1 MRPLPR
7 TSERTGSIVVSGSP
21 GMAAA
26 VDLGSN
32 SFHMVIARVEE
43 HDLRIVDRIK
53 EPVQLAAGFDGRKNL
68 TEDAQARAI
77 ACLTRFGQ
85 RLRDMHPDHVRAVGT
100 NTMRKAKNARAFL
113 ARAQKAL
120 GQPIE
125 VVSGRE
131 EARLIYLGVSHT
143 VPDAPGRRL
152 VIDVGGGSTECI
164 LGEGFDAIQAD
175 SMHMGCVSYSLRF
188 FPDGKL
194 RRESFKQAE
203 IAARLELQTIERRY
217 RAFGWETCI
226 GSSGTVEAVADILRA
241 AGMCEPGL
249 ITRGGL
255 RKLRKA
261 LVATGHASKLDLP
274 TLSPAR
280 AAVLAG
286 GVAILLGAF
295 ESLGVES
302 MQPCAG
308 ALREG
313 LLYDLLG
320 RIRHEDVRDRT
331 IRRFVERYGVDL
343 EQAARVERTA
353 VYCLKQV
360 ATAWQLE
367 QAHLRHVLEWAARLH
382 EIGLAI
388 AYSSYHKHGAYLVT
402 HSDMP
407 GFSNDD
413 KQVLATLV
421 LAHRRKLTRALFP
434 DDLAVAPAA
443 MRRLAVI
450 LRLAVLL
457 NRSRSPRPLPTFV
470 AKADKDRLELEFPA
484 QWLEEHP
491 LTLADLE
498 EERPALEGVGVELR
512 FA

>member
-1 MRPLPR
+1 
-7 TSERTGSIVVSGSP
+7 
-21 GMAAA
+21 MAAA

-43 HDLRIVDRIK
+43 DLRIVDRIK
-53 EPVQLAAGFDGRKNL
+53 EPVQLASGFDGKNNL
-68 TEDAQARAI
+68 DEASQARAL
-77 ACLTRFGQ
+77 ACLEKFGQ
-85 RLRDMHPDHVRAVGT
+85 RLRDMRPELVRAVGT

-113 ARAQKAL
+113 VKAQKAL

-131 EARLIYLGVSHT
+131 EARLIYLGVAHT

-152 VIDVGGGSTECI
+152 VVDVGGGSTECI

-175 SMHMGCVSYSLRF
+175 SLHMGCVSYSLRYF
-188 FPDGKL
+188 GDKL
-194 RRESFKQAE
+194 RREDFKQAE
-203 IAARLELQTIERRY
+203 IAARVELQTIERRY
-217 RAFGWETCI
+217 RAFGWEACI

-241 AGMCEPGL
+241 SGWSEPGV
-249 ITRGGL
+249 ITRNGV

-261 LVATGHASKLDLP
+261 MVAAGSVGKLSLP

-280 AAVLAG
+280 AGVLAG

-295 ESLGVES
+295 ESLGIES
-302 MQPCAG
+302 MQPCSG

-313 LLYDLLG
+313 VLYDLLG

-353 VYCLKQV
+353 VSALKQV
-360 ATAWQLE
+360 AKAWKLD
-367 QAHLRHVLEWAARLH
+367 HPDLRHVLEWAARLH

-388 AYSSYHKHGAYLVT
+388 SYSSYHKHGAYLVT

-413 KQVLATLV
+413 KAVLAALV
-421 LAHRRKLTRALFP
+421 QAHRRKMTRMAYP
-434 DDLAVAPAA
+434 DGPHSPSTLL
-443 MRRLAVI
+443 RLSVI

-457 NRSRSPRPLPTFV
+457 NRSRSPRPLPAF
-470 AKADKDRLELEFPA
+470 ALAADGDALRVEFPKG
-484 QWLEEHP
+484 WLDDHP
-491 LTLADLE
+491 LTRADLE
-498 EERPALEGVGVELR
+498 EERPFLKAAGIDLK
-512 FA
+512 FS

>member
-1 MRPLPR
+1 MVA
-7 TSERTGSIVVSGSP
+7 SADSP

-53 EPVQLAAGFDGRKNL
+53 EPVQLAGGFDQKNNL
-68 TEDAQARAI
+68 TEAAQARAI
-77 ACLTRFGQ
+77 ACLERFGQ

-100 NTMRKAKNARAFL
+100 NTLRKAKNARSFV
-113 ARAQKAL
+113 ARAQRAL
-120 GQPIE
+120 GLPIE
-125 VVSGRE
+125 VVPGRE

-152 VIDVGGGSTECI
+152 VVDVGGGSTECI

-175 SMHMGCVSYSLRF
+175 SLHMGCVGWSLRF
-188 FPDGKL
+188 FEDGKL
-194 RRESFKQAE
+194 RREAFKQAE
-203 IAARLELQTIERRY
+203 IAARVELQTIERRY

-241 AGMCEPGL
+241 SGWSEPGL
-249 ITRGGL
+249 VTRAGL
-255 RKLRKA
+255 RRLRKEM
-261 LVATGHASKLDLP
+261 VAAGQVSKLGLP
-274 TLSPAR
+274 TLKAER
-280 AAVLAG
+280 APVLAG
-286 GVAILLGAF
+286 GVAILLAVF
-295 ESLGVES
+295 ESLGVE
-302 MQPCAG
+302 QLTPCAG

-313 LLYDLLG
+313 LLYDLMG

-331 IRRFVERYGVDL
+331 IRRVVERFGVDV

-353 VYCLKQV
+353 LYILKQV
-360 ATAWQLE
+360 AGPWGLGAPE
-367 QAHLRHVLEWAARLH
+367 LRHVLEWACRLH

-388 AYSSYHKHGAYLVT
+388 SYSSYHKHGAYLVA

-413 KQVLATLV
+413 QQVVAALV
-421 LAHRRKLTRALFP
+421 HAHRRKLSRALFP
-434 DDLAVAPAA
+434 EGLAIAPPTLQ
-443 MRRLAVI
+443 RLAVV

-457 NRSRSPRPLPTFV
+457 NRSRSPRPLPTFIV
-470 AKADKDRLELEFPA
+470 QADDGGALRLVFPER
-484 QWLEEHP
+484 WLEEHP

-498 EERPALEGVGVELR
+498 EERPFMKGVGVDLQVK
-512 FA
+512 

>member
-1 MRPLPR
+1 M
-7 TSERTGSIVVSGSP
+7 T
-21 GMAAA
+21 AA

-32 SFHMVIARVEE
+32 SFHMVIARVEQ

-53 EPVQLAAGFDGRKNL
+53 EPVQLAAGFDGKNNL
-68 TEDAQARAI
+68 TEEAQARAI
-77 ACLTRFGQ
+77 SCLTRFGQ
-85 RLRDMHPDHVRAVGT
+85 RLRDMHPDLVRAVGT

-120 GQPIE
+120 GRRIE
-125 VVSGRE
+125 VISGRE

-152 VIDVGGGSTECI
+152 VIDIGGGSTECI
-164 LGEGFDAIQAD
+164 LGERFDTLQAD
-175 SMHMGCVSYSLRF
+175 SMHMGCVSWSLRF
-188 FPDGKL
+188 FGDGKL
-194 RRESFKQAE
+194 RREAFRQAE
-203 IAARLELQTIERRY
+203 IAAQLELQTIARRY
-217 RAFGWETCI
+217 RALSWETCF
-226 GSSGTVEAVADILRA
+226 GSSGTIEAVVDILRA
-241 AGMCEPGL
+241 AGLCEPGV
-249 ITRGGL
+249 ITHAGL

-261 LVATGHASKLDLP
+261 MVTAGQVSKLDLP
-274 TLSPAR
+274 TLSPSR

-295 ESLGVES
+295 ESLGVER
-302 MQPCAG
+302 MQPCSG

-331 IRRFVERYGVDL
+331 IRRLVERYGVDL

-353 VYCLKQV
+353 LYGLKQV
-360 ATAWQLE
+360 AAAWQLE
-367 QAHLRHVLEWAARLH
+367 AAPLRHVLEWAARLH
-382 EIGLAI
+382 ELGLAI
-388 AYSSYHKHGAYLVT
+388 SYSSYHRHGAYLIT

-413 KQVLATLV
+413 KLLLAALV
-421 LAHRRKLTRALFP
+421 LAHRRKVSRGMFPEDMPVGATTAL
-434 DDLAVAPAA
+434 
-443 MRRLAVI
+443 RLAVI

-457 NRSRSPRPLPTFV
+457 NRSRSPRPLPTF
-470 AKADKDRLELEFPA
+470 ALTADKDRLRLELPA
-484 QWLEEHP
+484 SWLEEHP

-498 EERPALEGVGVELR
+498 EERPTLAAVGVELT